1 MEGTSMCIED
11 SMNRIAEYE
20 GLIAKEREGIA
31 AEIREGKMEVSCQQ
45 MFQFAKNFRK
55 LSADEIRIVDYLMRH
70 NHVEMSLSE
79 FSIALE
85 SKFPSAISKAID
97 KLEERGIIHVERKK
111 KNKYSSMQSCSIV
124 EGWIN
129 VLLESE

>member
-1 MEGTSMCIED
+1 MCIEE

-20 GLIAKEREGIA
+20 CLIAKEREEIA
-31 AEIREGKMEVSCQQ
+31 SELREEKMELNRQQ
-45 MFQFAKNFRK
+45 IFQFAKNFRK
-55 LSADEIRIVDYLMRH
+55 LSADEIRIVDYLMQH
-70 NHVEMSLSE
+70 NQVEMSISE
-79 FSIALE
+79 FTDALNV
-85 SKFPSAISKAID
+85 KFPSAISKAID
-97 KLEERGIIHVERKK
+97 SLEERGIIHVARKK

>member
-1 MEGTSMCIED
+1 MCIED

-20 GLIAKEREGIA
+20 SLIAKERKEIA
-31 AEIREGKMEVSCQQ
+31 AELRDEKIELSCQQ

-55 LSADEIRIVDYLMRH
+55 LSADEIRIVDYLMQH
-70 NHVEMSLSE
+70 NQVEMSVSE
-79 FSIALE
+79 FTDALNV
-85 SKFPSAISKAID
+85 KFPSTVSKAID
-97 KLEERGIIHVERKK
+97 KLEERGIINVERKK

-124 EGWIN
+124 EGWIK

>member
-1 MEGTSMCIED
+1 MCIEE

-20 GLIAKEREGIA
+20 CLIAKEREEIA
-31 AEIREGKMEVSCQQ
+31 SELREEKMELNRQQ
-45 MFQFAKNFRK
+45 IFQFAKNFRK
-55 LSADEIRIVDYLMRH
+55 LSADEIRIVDYLMQH
-70 NHVEMSLSE
+70 NQVEMSISE
-79 FSIALE
+79 FTDALNV
-85 SKFPSAISKAID
+85 KFPSAISKAID

>member
-1 MEGTSMCIED
+1 MCIED

-55 LSADEIRIVDYLMRH
+55 LSADEIRIVDYLMQN

-79 FSIALE
+79 FTIALE

-97 KLEERGIIHVERKK
+97 RLEERGIIQVERKK
-111 KNKYSSMQSCSIV
+111 KNKYAPMQSCSIV